1 MIRLSRSVL
10 SLVVMALLAALL
22 APAAG
27 AWPGSNGAIVFETF
41 IDGGGEE
48 HSRGR
53 GIAIAP
59 LGADR
64 TQITQLT
71 SDPADRDPQV
81 SPDGQQVVFVRS
93 SDPEAFRDRT
103 PTTIYL
109 INVDGSGLRPLT
121 DGLHSDSEPAFSAS
135 GARVYFT
142 RDTMLKGGDIF
153 SIRLDGA
160 GLSRIIA
167 GTANDRHPRASA
179 RGGLLTFQRQVSSN
193 PAGRYQH
200 IFVSRA
206 DGSHPRDLTPK
217 LSRRLEARYPEFSPD
232 GKRIVYST
240 VNRLLSVRV
249 DGTRP
254 RLLIPPRASSPHI
267 YADPT
272 YAPDG
277 RSLLFSTVDDDT
289 GRSSLRRLDLGNL
302 RRLPNPLVEP
312 HISVRSSAWLTG
324 SG

>member
-1 MIRLSRSVL
+1 MIRLSRFAL
-10 SLVVMALLAALL
+10 SLAVLASLAALL

-64 TQITQLT
+64 SQITHLT
-71 SDPADRDPQV
+71 EDPADSAPQV
-81 SPDGQQVVFVRS
+81 SPDGRQVVFVRS
-93 SDPEAFRDRT
+93 SDPEAVGHE
-103 PTTIYL
+103 PLATIYL
-109 INVDGSGLRPLT
+109 IGTDGSGLRALT
-121 DGLHSDSEPAFSAS
+121 DGAHADNEPTFSAS

-142 RDTMLKGGDIF
+142 RRVPGQGTDIF
-153 SIRLDGA
+153 SIRLDGG
-160 GLSRIIA
+160 GLRPITTGGAS
-167 GTANDRHPRASA
+167 DHHPRASA
-179 RGGLLTFQRQVSSN
+179 RGGRLTFQRRVSGGA
-193 PAGRYQH
+193 AGRYQH
-200 IFVSRA
+200 VFVSRA

-217 LSRRLEARYPEFSPD
+217 LSSRLVASDPEFSPD
-232 GKRIVYST
+232 GKQIAYST
-240 VNRLLSVRV
+240 EDRLLSVRV

-254 RLLIPPRASSPHI
+254 RLLIPPRVGSPHI
-267 YADPT
+267 YTDPT

-277 RSLLFSTVDDDT
+277 RSLLFATVDYDT

-312 HISVRSSAWLTG
+312 HISVRNPAWL
-324 SG
+324 SGTE